1 MKLAILSQIA
11 LLATAGLGR
20 EAKYSSCA
28 ASNKN
33 LTVQTSTGTFTG
45 IIDPEFPNTRQFRAV
60 PFAEPPVGSRRWLP
74 PQKLASRPDEHHYA
88 TRFPPSCP
96 QFVTAIP
103 SLFNTNL
110 TSGNLIYNGYQN
122 DTSGLVGEATSEDC
136 RYVAIWTPADAP
148 KPDAGFPVVFFM
160 QVFTSGGLLIGGI
173 DIPWQMPTSWVER
186 SQSHIVVT
194 INYRLNIFGFPNAKG
209 LADDDQNLGILDQRA
224 ALEWVRDN
232 IAAFGGDPRRIT
244 QWGRSSGAVSTDIH
258 AYAYREDPIAQA
270 YWLQSGLVVDLELE
284 KDTSFSNFSFVARN
298 VGCDMTCTDDG
309 GDVDG
314 AAELDCMRQVPMAL
328 LENFIGQYADRGEM
342 PALTFSVFPDDR
354 VVFSNYTALSEAGAF
369 ARIPTIISNTANEY
383 SSLVP
388 WPVDNLT
395 AGPDQAEVTELDIE
409 VGVCRTY
416 KSTVYRSRVGVPV
429 FRFQYAGIFPNLN
442 YYAWLGAYHASDI
455 PISFGTYRLLDHVAN
470 TTELKIETSES
481 MQDYFL
487 AFVGDPYNGPQEVFD
502 WLPMVP
508 GDSDGGDLL
517 RFGADGKAVQHIH
530 GVEVDGVCYGVGE
543 YNPFP

>member
-11 LLATAGLGR
+11 LLASAGLGR
-20 EAKYSSCA
+20 EAKDSLCSD
-28 ASNKN
+28 S
-33 LTVQTSTGTFTG
+33 LTVQTATGTFTG

-74 PQKLASRPDEHHYA
+74 PQKLSSPPTEHHYA

-96 QFVTAIP
+96 QFVTALP

-136 RYVAIWTPADAP
+136 LYVAVWTPAADAP
-148 KPDAGFPVVFFM
+148 KPDGGFPVVFFM
-160 QVFTSGGLLIGGI
+160 TGGGLLMGGI

-194 INYRLNIFGFPNAKG
+194 INYRLNIFGFPNARG
-209 LADDDQNLGILDQRA
+209 LADGDQNLGILDQRA
-224 ALEWVRDN
+224 ALEWVHDN
-232 IAAFGGDPRRIT
+232 IAAFGGDPSRIT

-258 AYAYREDPIAQA
+258 AYAFREDPIAQA
-270 YWLQSGLVVDLELE
+270 YWLQSGLIVDLELE
-284 KDTSFSNFSFVARN
+284 KDTTYSNFTYVARH
-298 VGCDMTCTDDG
+298 VGCDIPCSEG
-309 GDVDG
+309 EDVDG
-314 AAELDCMRQVPMAL
+314 TAELDCMRQVPMAL
-328 LENFIGQYADRGEM
+328 IENFIGQYGDRGET
-342 PALTFSVFPDDR
+342 PTLTFTVFPDDR
-354 VVFSNYTALSEAGAF
+354 IVFSNYSALSEAGKF
-369 ARIPTIISNTANEY
+369 ARIPVIISNTANEY
-383 SSLVP
+383 SSLVS

-395 AGPDQAEVTELDIE
+395 AGPDQAEVTALDIE
-409 VGVCRTY
+409 LGVCRTY
-416 KSTVYRSRVGVPV
+416 LSTVYRTRVGVPV

-442 YYAWLGAYHASDI
+442 YYSWLGAYHASDI

-470 TTELKIETSES
+470 TTQLEIETSDS
-481 MQDYFL
+481 MQDHFL
-487 AFVGDPYNGPQEVFD
+487 AFVRDPFNGPQQTMG
-502 WLPMVP
+502 WLPMDP
-508 GDSDGGDLL
+508 SDPDGGDLI
-517 RFGADGKAVQHIH
+517 RFGADGKAVQHIP